1 MRCEKAGGRKRE
13 SEKPRENLRLSMIK
27 MVLMEPLKDLL
38 IFEQT
43 KEMKSLKMKTF
54 QFCIVWRRRRA
65 SLSFKSYLH
74 ARSEYQTAF
83 DCHKHSIISIIK
95 AFIPLARHKKAP
107 HCIFPL
113 MFYFLLR
120 QKRVDDK
127 NHDSTNK
134 FSYQF
139 PFAANRNMLLNVSC
153 CCWKTNNRKTTT
165 RLFYCSSLI

>member
-1 MRCEKAGGRKRE
+1 
-13 SEKPRENLRLSMIK
+13 
-27 MVLMEPLKDLL
+27 MEPLKDLL

-95 AFIPLARHKKAP
+95 AFIPLARHKKL
-107 HCIFPL
+107 HIVFFRSCFIFFYDRNEL
-113 MFYFLLR
+113 MTKIMIRLINFHINSR
-120 QKRVDDK
+120 SQQTEICC
-127 NHDSTNK
+127 ST
-134 FSYQF
+134 FHV
-139 PFAANRNMLLNVSC
+139 AAGKLTIG
-153 CCWKTNNRKTTT
+153 KQ
-165 RLFYCSSLI
+165 RLGFFIARH